1 MATDLTTWLPS
12 TDTKTD
18 STMLNKLIERLRG
31 SLSTLLYF
39 INTLFWFVPVLLLGL
54 IKLLQPFQGGRR
66 LCNTL
71 LDGCATHWIG
81 FNNLIQKTIINTPFD
96 VVGVD
101 KGRRNEW
108 YMVIANHQSWVDIL
122 VLQRIFNQK
131 IPFLKFFLKKELIW
145 VPFLGLAWWALDF
158 PFMRRYS
165 RKFLEKHPH
174 LRGKDIETTRKACVR
189 FRHMPVSVMNFV
201 EGTRFTVGKHD
212 RQGAPYRHL
221 LHPRAGGIA
230 FTLAAMGDQLHK
242 LVDVTIAYP
251 GGVPS
256 YWDFMC
262 GRVKEIKVRVR
273 FLPIERNLVGDY
285 FNDPEFQQEFQQW
298 LNGIWH
304 EKDQTLDKLLADK
317 TQ

>member
-1 MATDLTTWLPS
+1 MP
-12 TDTKTD
+12 
-18 STMLNKLIERLRG
+18 NKLIERLRG
-31 SLSTLLYF
+31 SLSTLFYF
-39 INTLFWFVPVLLLGL
+39 FNTLFWFVPIFSLGLLKLLLP
-54 IKLLQPFQGGRR
+54 IKGWRT
-66 LCNTL
+66 LCNWL
-71 LDGCATHWIG
+71 LDGCASCWIG
-81 FNNLIQKTIINTPFD
+81 FNNLIQKTIIRTPFD

-122 VLQRIFNQK
+122 VLQRVFNQK

-174 LRGKDIETTRKACVR
+174 LKGKDIETTRKACAR
-189 FRHMPVSVMNFV
+189 FRHIPVSVMNFV
-201 EGTRFTVGKHD
+201 EGTRFTKGKHQK
-212 RQGAPYRHL
+212 QGSPYRHL

-230 FTLAAMGDQLHK
+230 FTLAAMGDQLHQ

-251 GGVPS
+251 EGIPS

-262 GRVKEIKVRVR
+262 GRVGQIKVQIRY
-273 FLPIERNLVGDY
+273 LPIDRKLVGDY

-304 EKDQTLDKLLADK
+304 EKDQTLNQLLATK
-317 TQ
+317 AQ